1 MAKDRFFQFRM
12 LKNPWDPSKDYPSP
26 EEGSGILGETETPR
40 LDLYETAEDIMIEV
54 DLPGIDPQ
62 GISLQILNN
71 QLTLEGKR
79 GERGENPEAGHY
91 LRMERCFEDF
101 RRIVLLPCAVDPQQA
116 QSAYEKGVLVLRL
129 PKIVDRRRKAIKI
142 EIK

>member
-1 MAKDRFFQFRM
+1 M

-62 GISLQILNN
+62 GIGLQILNN
-71 QLTLEGKR
+71 HR
-79 GERGENPEAGHY
+79 
-91 LRMERCFEDF
+91 
-101 RRIVLLPCAVDPQQA
+101 
-116 QSAYEKGVLVLRL
+116 
-129 PKIVDRRRKAIKI
+129 
-142 EIK
+142 